1 MTNLHNRLILSK
13 REIKELYRKSIHISS
28 LVLPLSY
35 RYILGYNK
43 ILAILILFPFAL
55 GAIIIELIRLENK
68 SFKRV
73 FYRVFGIMMRKHEAA
88 DLTGA
93 SYLLSSAVFTI
104 ALFPREIAFA
114 VLSFLSLGDTLAA
127 VIGIRFGVRKI
138 KGTSKSL
145 EGSLACFVSCFA
157 YSLIFGLHPGMSLIG
172 AAAATF
178 SELLN
183 LPINDN
189 VKIPIISGII
199 MSLASIIIPIT

>member
-1 MTNLHNRLILSK
+1 MAKGLILTH

-28 LVLPLSY
+28 IALPLSY

-43 ILAILILFPFAL
+43 ILAILILFPFAF
-55 GAIIIELIRLENK
+55 GAIILEVIRLENK

-73 FYRVFGIMMRKHEAA
+73 FYKIFGIMLRKHEMH

-93 SYLLSSAVFTI
+93 SYLLTATVFSI

-114 VLSFLSLGDTLAA
+114 ALSFLSLGDTLAA
-127 VIGIRFGVRKI
+127 IFGIRYGYRKI

-145 EGSLACFVSCFA
+145 EGSIACFASCFA
-157 YSLIFGLHPGMSLIG
+157 YALIFGLHPTMSLIG
-172 AAAATF
+172 ALAATI
-178 SELLN
+178 SEMVN

-189 VKIPIISGII
+189 VKMPIITGVV
-199 MSLASIIIPIT
+199 MSFASIIMPITR